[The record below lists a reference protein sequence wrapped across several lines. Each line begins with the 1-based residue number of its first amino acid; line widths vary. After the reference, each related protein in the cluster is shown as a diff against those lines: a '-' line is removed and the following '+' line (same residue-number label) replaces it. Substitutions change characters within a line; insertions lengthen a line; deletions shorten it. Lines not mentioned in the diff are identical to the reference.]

1 MIRTVIVDDE
11 EDCRVALLNQLNNHS
26 AEIEVAGLA
35 CSVVDGA
42 KLIKQVNPDLV
53 FLDIQ
58 MQDGTGFDLLEIFA
72 NPAFSIVFVTSY
84 DNYALKAFQYAA
96 MDYLLKP
103 VNPELLAKTIEKYK
117 RNNPTQSQQLNVL
130 MENHKQGL
138 RKIAIP
144 TTEGV
149 LLFDINAIAH
159 LEGDGCYTHIFTL
172 AGDKKTVSKNLKEF
186 EIMLDPSVFFRSHK
200 SHIVNLN
207 HVSRYV
213 QSDGGYLILN
223 EGTSVPVARRKKE
236 DLETLLGL

>member
-1 MIRTVIVDDE
+1 MIRAVIVDDE
-11 EDCRVALLNQLNNHS
+11 EDCRVVLLNLLADH
-26 AEIEVAGLA
+26 AAHLEVVGHA
-35 CSVVDGA
+35 CSVVDGV
-42 KLIKQVNPDLV
+42 KLIQRLNPDLV

-58 MQDGTGFDLLEIFA
+58 MPDGTGFDLLEIIA
-72 NPAFSIVFVTSY
+72 SPRFSIVFVTSY

-103 VNPELLAKTIEKYK
+103 VDPELLTKTIEKYK
-117 RNNPTQSQQLNVL
+117 RNSSAQNQQLNVL

-138 RKIAIP
+138 KKMAIP

-149 LLFDINAIAH
+149 LLFDVNAITH
-159 LEGDGCYTHIFTL
+159 LEGDGCYTNIFTL
-172 AGDKKTVSKNLKEF
+172 AGNKKMVSKNLKEF
-186 EIMLDPSVFFRSHK
+186 EKILDPSVFFRSHK

-207 HVSRYV
+207 HVNRYV
-213 QSDGGYLILN
+213 QSDGGYLVLN

>member
-11 EDCRVALLNQLNNHS
+11 EDCRVALHNLLNDHS
-26 AEIEVAGLA
+26 AELEVAGLA
-35 CSVVDGA
+35 CSVVDGV
-42 KLIKQVNPDLV
+42 KLIHRVSPDLV

-58 MQDGTGFDLLEIFA
+58 MQDGTGFDLLEIFT
-72 NPAFSIVFVTSY
+72 NPRFSIVFVTSY

-103 VNPELLAKTIEKYK
+103 VDPELLAKTIEKYK
-117 RNNPTQSQQLNVL
+117 RNNPAQSQQLNVL

-138 RKIAIP
+138 KKMAIP

-149 LLFDINAIAH
+149 LLFDINTITH
-159 LEGDGCYTHIFTL
+159 LEGDGCYTNIFTL
-172 AGDKKTVSKNLKEF
+172 AGDKKMVSKNLKEF
-186 EIMLDPSVFFRSHK
+186 EIMLDTSIFFRSHK

-207 HVSRYV
+207 HVNRYV

-223 EGTSVPVARRKKE
+223 EGTSVPVARRKKDE
-236 DLETLLGL
+236 LEQLLGL